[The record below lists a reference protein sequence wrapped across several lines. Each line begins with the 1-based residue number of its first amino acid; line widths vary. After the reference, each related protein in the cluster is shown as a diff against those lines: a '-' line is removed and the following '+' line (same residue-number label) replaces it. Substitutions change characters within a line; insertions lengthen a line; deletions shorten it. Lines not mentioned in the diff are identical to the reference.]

1 MDHRRT
7 IRWNCATMDRDAD
20 RLFTTGRAASSRPS
34 PEDGQARENHR
45 PAKPARSLLSS
56 SLVGSTNR
64 GRVLQALFDFGPTSR
79 AELARQAGVN
89 RTTISGIVQPLLDRQ
104 ILVEGEAIPPRQG
117 GGKPARPL
125 WFSPDAQP
133 ICGVLLMP
141 GSVRASLVTLEGKIN
156 AEYEEA
162 LPTDVGR
169 RAEVI
174 ETIGGCIAR
183 TFAAA
188 HRSPL
193 GIGVAVGG
201 MVDTN
206 RRAVVAVNLA
216 PALDGFPLGEELT
229 RRFNTPVILDHH
241 PRALLVGDRWFGKGR
256 GVRDFAVV
264 YTGEVLG
271 GALYLDGRLHRGPAG
286 AGGELGHTFV
296 QIEGELCRCGRRGC
310 WDTIATLG
318 WLRREAR
325 AAGIAKP
332 DAMDSRRLVKLA
344 NAGGSAAATL
354 MDRYARNVAVG
365 IANLQQTVAPNF
377 FVLHGDVVG
386 GGKTMTDAIMNHV
399 RRLVPSHPG
408 GEIVFATGEAE
419 DRAALLGA
427 AGLVLSDLLQF
438 PL

>member
-1 MDHRRT
+1 MD
-7 IRWNCATMDRDAD
+7 NDAD
-20 RLFTTGRAASSRPS
+20 RLFTTGRVAASRPNLDDGEEREDSRP
-34 PEDGQARENHR
+34 P
-45 PAKPARSLLSS
+45 KPGRSLLSS

-89 RTTISGIVQPLLDRQ
+89 RTTISGIVQPLLDQ
-104 ILVEGEAIPPRQG
+104 QLLVEGKPIPPRQA

-133 ICGVLLMP
+133 ICGALLMP
-141 GSVRASLVTLEGKIN
+141 GSVRVALVTLEGKISS
-156 AEYEEA
+156 EYEQA
-162 LPTDVGR
+162 LPTGVER

-174 ETIGGCIAR
+174 ETIAACIAR

-188 HRSPL
+188 RRAPL
-193 GIGVAVGG
+193 GVGVAVGG

-216 PALDGFPLGEELT
+216 PALDGYPLGQELT
-229 RRFNTPVILDHH
+229 HRFNVPVILDHH

-271 GALYLDGRLHRGPAG
+271 GALYFDGRLHRGPAG

-296 QIEGELCRCGRRGC
+296 QIDGEICRCGRRGC

-325 AAGIAKP
+325 AAGIDDP
-332 DAMDSRRLVKLA
+332 DAIDSRRLVALA
-344 NAGGSAAATL
+344 EAGVPAAAAL
-354 MDRYARNVAVG
+354 VDRYARNVAVG

-386 GGKTMTDAIMNHV
+386 GGKVMIDAIMNHV

-408 GEIVFATGEAE
+408 GEIVFATGETE

>member
-1 MDHRRT
+1 
-7 IRWNCATMDRDAD
+7 
-20 RLFTTGRAASSRPS
+20 
-34 PEDGQARENHR
+34 
-45 PAKPARSLLSS
+45 
-56 SLVGSTNR
+56 
-64 GRVLQALFDFGPTSR
+64 LQALFDLGPTSR

-89 RTTISGIVQPLLDRQ
+89 RTTISGIVQPLLDQRL
-104 ILVEGEAIPPRQG
+104 LVEGKPLRSRQG

-141 GSVRASLVTLEGKIN
+141 GSVRAALVTLEGKIN
-156 AEYEEA
+156 AEHEEA
-162 LPTDVGR
+162 LPTSIER
-169 RAEVI
+169 RAEII
-174 ETIGGCIAR
+174 ETIAACIAR
-183 TFAAA
+183 TFASAR
-188 HRSPL
+188 RSPL

-206 RRAVVAVNLA
+206 RRAVVAINLA
-216 PALDGFPLGEELT
+216 PALDGYPLGEELT
-229 RRFNTPVILDHH
+229 RRFNVPVMLDHH

-271 GALYLDGRLHRGPAG
+271 GALYLDGHLHRGPAG

-296 QIEGELCRCGRRGC
+296 QIDGELCRCGRRGC

-325 AAGIAKP
+325 AAGIDDP
-332 DAMDSRRLVKLA
+332 DAIDSRRLAELA
-344 NAGGSAAATL
+344 AAGVSSAAIL
-354 MDRYARNVAVG
+354 IDRYARNVAIG

-377 FVLHGDVVG
+377 FILHGDVVG
-386 GGKTMTDAIMNHV
+386 GGQAMIDAIMSHV

-408 GEIVFATGEAE
+408 GEVVFATGETE

-427 AGLVLSDLLQF
+427 AGLILSDLLQF